1 MGMFCVN
8 ILYKLFQ
15 LFMRIKSNKKITKIL
30 PVNGATKNL
39 WTIRKPLFF
48 KMIKKCIGWSRSLG
62 LPWENHLI
70 GNNIRYQSLSL
81 KSFIQFSKGT
91 SSGKQAKRLST
102 SKLAMIQ
109 LASKLTTSSSV
120 NKNEPWTLNSSTGN
134 GEKIRIKN
142 FPRLYVCFL
151 IVDTMEGKE
160 RKL

>member
-1 MGMFCVN
+1 M
-8 ILYKLFQ
+8 
-15 LFMRIKSNKKITKIL
+15 
-30 PVNGATKNL
+30 
-39 WTIRKPLFF
+39 
-48 KMIKKCIGWSRSLG
+48 
-62 LPWENHLI
+62 
-70 GNNIRYQSLSL
+70 
-81 KSFIQFSKGT
+81 QFSKGT
-91 SSGKQAKRLST
+91 SNGMQAKRLST

>member
-1 MGMFCVN
+1 MVVYTIFNDHTQWN
-8 ILYKLFQ
+8 ISDETFY
-15 LFMRIKSNKKITKIL
+15 
-30 PVNGATKNL
+30 
-39 WTIRKPLFF
+39 
-48 KMIKKCIGWSRSLG
+48 
-62 LPWENHLI
+62 
-70 GNNIRYQSLSL
+70 
-81 KSFIQFSKGT
+81 
-91 SSGKQAKRLST
+91 

>member
-15 LFMRIKSNKKITKIL
+15 LFLRIKSNKKITKIL

-62 LPWENHLI
+62 LPLENHLI

-91 SSGKQAKRLST
+91 SSGMQAKRLST